1 MCVGRMHN
9 VTIHK
14 FFWHWFVEE
23 CAVIY
28 RVSLFEQFVYALF
41 YQRELNHSLFPKPCF
56 IIVRRPLT
64 GSLNRYHTVVRC

>member
-1 MCVGRMHN
+1 MCVGRMQN

-41 YQRELNHSLFPKPCF
+41 IKGNLITVFFPNLASSLSGGPSQD
-56 IIVRRPLT
+56 L
-64 GSLNRYHTVVRC
+64 

>member
-28 RVSLFEQFVYALF
+28 RVSLFEQFVYVLF
-41 YQRELNHSLFPKPCF
+41 IKGNLITVFFPNLASSSGGPSQD
-56 IIVRRPLT
+56 L
-64 GSLNRYHTVVRC
+64 